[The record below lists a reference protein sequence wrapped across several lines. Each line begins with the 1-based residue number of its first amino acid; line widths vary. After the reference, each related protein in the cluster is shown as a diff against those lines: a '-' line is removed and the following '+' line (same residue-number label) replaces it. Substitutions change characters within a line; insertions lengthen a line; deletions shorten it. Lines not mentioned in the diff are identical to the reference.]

1 VSTLHPISELGF
13 RARQEELKIDSKPEI
28 GKKTY
33 FVPVIF
39 DEQQKNDL
47 IHPFLSEGAQDEG
60 ETEPVQ
66 ALLKILIYGY
76 III

>member
-28 GKKTY
+28 GKKTH

-39 DEQQKNDL
+39 DEQQMNDL
-47 IHPFLSEGAQDEG
+47 IHPFLSEDAQ
-60 ETEPVQ
+60 VRAKKSQ
-66 ALLKILIYGY
+66 FRLYLKY
-76 III
+76 